1 LKNLY
6 ISLGFTTVRRLTLV
20 NNLEPKSE
28 ATADVLTSEK
38 LIPARMLS
46 EFAYCPR
53 LCYMEWIGGEFVDS
67 ADTVDGR
74 FQHRRVD
81 SDAGRIDGDEFETIH
96 ARSVSLAGEKV
107 GITCRIDL
115 LEGDGQNVTPVE
127 YKRGEAPRIPEGA
140 YEPDRVQLCAQGLVL
155 RENGYHCDQ
164 GMIYFARSK
173 KRVAVNFDKAMVKRT
188 KDLISELRAVAESGQ
203 VPSPLED
210 SPKCVRCSLAGICL
224 PDEVNLLREMDGD
237 GGSKGGGEKGLLG
250 RIRRLLP
257 ARDDSMPV
265 YVIGHGHTIRKKGD
279 RLEIWST
286 GKDSRKDD
294 AKKEKD
300 RQDGKD
306 SRVSEARLREI
317 SQVNLFGGVDISTPA
332 LVDLMQ
338 RGIPVLHFTRG
349 GWFHGISIGHT
360 HKNVELRMRQ
370 FAWAADR
377 KRSLSIARSLIHG
390 KIRNCRT
397 QIRRNDPESPAE
409 ALERL
414 DRLSKDAKNASS
426 IEKLLGIEGAA
437 AEVYFG
443 RLNYLLKGDQGF
455 SFQNRNRR
463 PPKDPVN
470 AVLSYL
476 YAVLAKDMFVSLLAV
491 GFDPYLGFYHQPRY
505 GRPALALDMMEEFRP
520 LIADSTAVMLFN
532 NDELTQKDFIKT
544 GIGISLKHQAKRKVL
559 GAYERRMET
568 EIAHPI
574 FGYKISY
581 RRVLEVQSRLL
592 SRVLSGEIK
601 EYPAFVTR

>member
-1 LKNLY
+1 MEDP
-6 ISLGFTTVRRLTLV
+6 G
-20 NNLEPKSE
+20 PKSE
-28 ATADVLTSEK
+28 ATADVLVSEK

-53 LCYMEWIGGEFVDS
+53 LCYIEWIDGEFVDS

-81 SDAGRIDGDEFETIH
+81 SDEGKIDEAEPEAIH
-96 ARSVSLAGEKV
+96 ARSLSLTGEKV

-155 RENGYHCDQ
+155 KENNYRCD
-164 GMIYFARSK
+164 GGIIYFAASK
-173 KRVAVNFDKAMVKRT
+173 KRVRIDFDKALVNRT
-188 KDLISELRAVAESGQ
+188 KDLISELRSTAKSGQ
-203 VPSPLED
+203 IPPPLQD

-224 PDEVNLLREMDGD
+224 PDELNLLQEIEAK
-237 GGSKGGGEKGLLG
+237 GSEKGLLG
-250 RIRRLLP
+250 KIRRLVP
-257 ARDDSMPV
+257 ARDDSLPV
-265 YVIGHGHTIRKKGD
+265 YVVGHGHTVRKKGD
-279 RLEIWST
+279 RLEIWSRE
-286 GKDSRKDD
+286 GKDGT
-294 AKKEKD
+294 
-300 RQDGKD
+300 DG
-306 SRVSEARLREI
+306 RVSEARLREI

-332 LVDLMQ
+332 LVNLMQ
-338 RGIPVLHFTRG
+338 RDIPVLYFTRG
-349 GWFHGISIGHT
+349 GWFRGMSSGHS
-360 HKNVELRMRQ
+360 HKNVELRMKQ
-370 FAWAADR
+370 FSWAFDR
-377 KRSLSIARSLIHG
+377 RRSLSIARSFVFG
-390 KIRNCRT
+390 KIKNCRT
-397 QIRRNDPESPAE
+397 QIRRNDPESPE
-409 ALERL
+409 DALNRL
-414 DRLSKDAKNASS
+414 DRLSKDAKKASS
-426 IEKLLGIEGAA
+426 IEKLLGIEGSA

-443 RLNYLLKGDQGF
+443 RLNHLLKGDQGF

-476 YAVLAKDMFVSLLAV
+476 YAVLAKDIFVSLLAV

-520 LIADSTAVMLFN
+520 IIADSTTVMLFN
-532 NDELTQKDFIKT
+532 NEELDQKDFIKT
-544 GIGISLKHQAKRKVL
+544 GLGVTLKHQAKRKVI
-559 GAYERRMET
+559 GAYERRMQT

-581 RRVLEVQSRLL
+581 RRVLEVQARLL
-592 SRVLSGEIK
+592 SRVLFGELK